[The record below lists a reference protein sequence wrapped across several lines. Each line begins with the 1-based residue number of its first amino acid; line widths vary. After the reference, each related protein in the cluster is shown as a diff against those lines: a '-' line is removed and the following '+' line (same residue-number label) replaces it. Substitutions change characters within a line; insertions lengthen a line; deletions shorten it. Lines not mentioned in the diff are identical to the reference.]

1 MKSSK
6 MGMILLMVVLVS
18 AGVSVHA
25 RADDPFVASLSVA
38 VANTNSGQLQ
48 GFVKNGIYTYRGVP
62 YAKAERFMAP
72 RPVDSWEGVRTA
84 LTYGEICPVPPMT
97 AVANDELFNPHRYFP
112 QNENCQFLNIWT
124 PGIQDNKKRPV
135 MVWLHGGGF
144 TNGSSIE
151 MDAYDGEN
159 LSRKGDVV
167 VVSLNHRLN
176 VLGYLDLSA
185 YGEKYKYSGNVG
197 VADLVAALRWVHD
210 NIAEFGGDPDNVTVF
225 GQSGGARK
233 VLSVMSVP
241 AAKGLVN
248 KAIAQSSANT
258 FNSAETARKV
268 AELTLQ
274 NLGLQPDQVD
284 ELQTMPY
291 LQLLEAADKALEQA
305 GGVSW
310 TPVIDGDYYPAP
322 GSQFSEQA
330 KAIPLMI
337 GSVLTERTTIIR
349 RKPEELQADNK
360 NSWSAEEARA
370 KLGERYGD
378 EADAVAEAFL
388 KAYPRK
394 TYADAYFVD
403 ERSRPIA
410 IEIAGRKAAQQGAP
424 VYNYVFAFFS
434 PVMDGIG
441 MSWHCSE
448 IPYAFDNVD
457 VAITATGGGDAAHA
471 MAHVVSQAWINFAR
485 YGNPNHPGLPDWP
498 AYTSEGGA
506 TMIFDG
512 VSEVGHHHDE
522 ALLDLITK

>member
-1 MKSSK
+1 
-6 MGMILLMVVLVS
+6 MILLMVVLVS

-225 GQSGGARK
+225 GQSGG
-233 VLSVMSVP
+233 
-241 AAKGLVN
+241 
-248 KAIAQSSANT
+248 
-258 FNSAETARKV
+258 
-268 AELTLQ
+268 
-274 NLGLQPDQVD
+274 
-284 ELQTMPY
+284 
-291 LQLLEAADKALEQA
+291 
-305 GGVSW
+305 
-310 TPVIDGDYYPAP
+310 
-322 GSQFSEQA
+322 
-330 KAIPLMI
+330 
-337 GSVLTERTTIIR
+337 
-349 RKPEELQADNK
+349 
-360 NSWSAEEARA
+360 
-370 KLGERYGD
+370 
-378 EADAVAEAFL
+378 
-388 KAYPRK
+388 
-394 TYADAYFVD
+394 
-403 ERSRPIA
+403 
-410 IEIAGRKAAQQGAP
+410 
-424 VYNYVFAFFS
+424 
-434 PVMDGIG
+434 
-441 MSWHCSE
+441 
-448 IPYAFDNVD
+448 
-457 VAITATGGGDAAHA
+457 
-471 MAHVVSQAWINFAR
+471 
-485 YGNPNHPGLPDWP
+485 
-498 AYTSEGGA
+498 
-506 TMIFDG
+506 
-512 VSEVGHHHDE
+512 
-522 ALLDLITK
+522 